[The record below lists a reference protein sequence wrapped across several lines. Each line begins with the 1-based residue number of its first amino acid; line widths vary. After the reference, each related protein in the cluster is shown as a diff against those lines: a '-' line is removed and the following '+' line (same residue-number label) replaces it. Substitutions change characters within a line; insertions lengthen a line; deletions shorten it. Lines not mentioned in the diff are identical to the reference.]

1 MLTAR
6 RISPAVIVVCGGCI
20 LLLSFGIRSSFG
32 VFLQPISIDLN
43 WSREVFAFSLALQNL
58 LWGLS
63 QPFAG
68 VIADRF
74 GAGRVIVA
82 GGLLYAAGTLLM
94 AFASSPLIAHISAG
108 ALVGLGLSGCGF
120 SIVLAAIGR
129 SVSDEKRGMALGIA
143 SAAGSFGQFALVPMG
158 QAFVQEYGWST
169 SFLILGS
176 MSLLMVPLAAAL
188 VGKPAAATGAG
199 ANQTVGESLR
209 EAGGHAS
216 FLYLNAGYY
225 VCGFHVA
232 FIATHLPSYVV
243 DLGLAPELGAWALG
257 LVGLANVFGAL
268 FAGVLGDRFSKK
280 YLLSSIYILRAVVIT
295 IFVLTPPSVASVLI
309 FSGTIGLLWLSTV
322 PLTSAL
328 VMQMFGFK
336 HMSMLLGLVF
346 LSHQLGSFTG
356 AWLGGYIFDITGSY
370 EYAWW
375 ISVALGVASSMLHW
389 PIDERPVG
397 GLASAQ

>member
-1 MLTAR
+1 MV
-6 RISPAVIVVCGGCI
+6 VIVCGGII

-68 VIADRF
+68 IIADRF

-82 GGLLYAAGTLLM
+82 GALLYAAGTLLM

-108 ALVGLGLSGCGF
+108 ALVGIGLSGCGF
-120 SIVLAAIGR
+120 SIVLAAVGR
-129 SVSDEKRGMALGIA
+129 SVSEEKRGMALGIA

-188 VGKPAAATGAG
+188 VGKPAVASGVG

-243 DLGLAPELGAWALG
+243 DLGLEPELGAWALG

-268 FAGVLGDRFSKK
+268 FAGMLGDRFSKK

-346 LSHQLGSFTG
+346 LSHQLGGFTG

-370 EYAWW
+370 DYAWW
-375 ISVALGVASSMLHW
+375 ISVVLGIASSMLHW

-397 GLASAQ
+397 TLAHAR

>member
-1 MLTAR
+1 MTAR
-6 RISPAVIVVCGGCI
+6 RISPAIVVICGGII

-32 VFLQPISIDLN
+32 IFLQPISIDLN

-68 VIADRF
+68 IIADRF
-74 GAGRVIVA
+74 GAGRVIVV
-82 GGLLYAAGTLLM
+82 GGLFYAVGTSLM
-94 AFASSPLIAHISAG
+94 AFTSTPLLAHISAG
-108 ALVGLGLSGCGF
+108 ALVGIGLSGCGF
-120 SIVLAAIGR
+120 SIVLAAVGR
-129 SVSDEKRGMALGIA
+129 SVSEEKRGMALGIA

-169 SFLILGS
+169 SFLLLGS
-176 MSLLMVPLAAAL
+176 MSLLIVPLAAAL
-188 VGKPAAATGAG
+188 VGKPGTATGAG
-199 ANQTVGESLR
+199 AAQTVGESLR

-356 AWLGGYIFDITGSY
+356 AWLGGYIFDVTGSY
-370 EYAWW
+370 DYAWW
-375 ISVALGVASSMLHW
+375 ISVALGIASSMLHW

-397 GLASAQ
+397 SLASAH

>member
-1 MLTAR
+1 MTAR
-6 RISPAVIVVCGGCI
+6 RISPAIVVICGGII

-32 VFLQPISIDLN
+32 IFLQPISIDLN

-68 VIADRF
+68 IIADRF
-74 GAGRVIVA
+74 GAGRVIVV
-82 GGLLYAAGTLLM
+82 GGLFYAVGTSLM
-94 AFASSPLIAHISAG
+94 AFTSTPLLAHISAG
-108 ALVGLGLSGCGF
+108 ALVGIGLSGCGF
-120 SIVLAAIGR
+120 SIVLAAVGR
-129 SVSDEKRGMALGIA
+129 SVSKEKRGMALGIA

-169 SFLILGS
+169 SFLLLGS
-176 MSLLMVPLAAAL
+176 MSLLIVPLAAAL
-188 VGKPAAATGAG
+188 VGKPGTATGAG
-199 ANQTVGESLR
+199 AAQTVGESLR

-356 AWLGGYIFDITGSY
+356 AWLGGYIFDVTGSY
-370 EYAWW
+370 DYAWW
-375 ISVALGVASSMLHW
+375 ISVALGIASSMLHW

-397 GLASAQ
+397 SLASAH

>member
-1 MLTAR
+1 LTAR
-6 RISPAVIVVCGGCI
+6 RISPAIVVICGGII

-32 VFLQPISIDLN
+32 IFLQPISIDLN

-68 VIADRF
+68 IIADRF
-74 GAGRVIVA
+74 GAGRVIVV
-82 GGLLYAAGTLLM
+82 GGLFYAVGTSLM
-94 AFASSPLIAHISAG
+94 AFTSTPLLAHISAG
-108 ALVGLGLSGCGF
+108 ALVGIGLSGCGF
-120 SIVLAAIGR
+120 SIVLAAVGR
-129 SVSDEKRGMALGIA
+129 SVSEEKRGMALGIA

-169 SFLILGS
+169 SFLLLGS
-176 MSLLMVPLAAAL
+176 MSLLIVPLAAAL
-188 VGKPAAATGAG
+188 VGKPGTATGAG
-199 ANQTVGESLR
+199 AAQTVGESLR

-356 AWLGGYIFDITGSY
+356 AWLGGYIFDVTGSY
-370 EYAWW
+370 DYAWW
-375 ISVALGVASSMLHW
+375 ISVALGIASSMLHW

-397 GLASAQ
+397 SLASAH

>member
-1 MLTAR
+1 MTAR
-6 RISPAVIVVCGGCI
+6 RIAPAVVVVCGGII

-68 VIADRF
+68 IIADRF
-74 GAGRVIVA
+74 GAGRVIVV
-82 GGLLYAAGTLLM
+82 GGLFYAAGTLLM
-94 AFASSPLIAHISAG
+94 AFTSTPLLAHISAG
-108 ALVGLGLSGCGF
+108 ALVGIGLSGCGF
-120 SIVLAAIGR
+120 SIVLAAVGR
-129 SVSDEKRGMALGIA
+129 SVPEEKRGMALGIA
-143 SAAGSFGQFALVPMG
+143 SAAGSFGQFVLVPMG

-169 SFLILGS
+169 SFLLLGS
-176 MSLLMVPLAAAL
+176 MSLLIVPLAAAL
-188 VGKPAAATGAG
+188 VGKPGTATGAG
-199 ANQTVGESLR
+199 AAQTVGESLR

-268 FAGVLGDRFSKK
+268 FAGVLGDRFSRN
-280 YLLSSIYILRAVVIT
+280 IC
-295 IFVLTPPSVASVLI
+295 
-309 FSGTIGLLWLSTV
+309 
-322 PLTSAL
+322 
-328 VMQMFGFK
+328 
-336 HMSMLLGLVF
+336 
-346 LSHQLGSFTG
+346 
-356 AWLGGYIFDITGSY
+356 
-370 EYAWW
+370 
-375 ISVALGVASSMLHW
+375 
-389 PIDERPVG
+389 
-397 GLASAQ
+397 

>member
-1 MLTAR
+1 LTAR
-6 RISPAVIVVCGGCI
+6 RISPAIVVICGGII

-32 VFLQPISIDLN
+32 IFLQPISIDLN

-68 VIADRF
+68 IIADRF
-74 GAGRVIVA
+74 GAGRVIVV
-82 GGLLYAAGTLLM
+82 GGLFYAVGTSLM
-94 AFASSPLIAHISAG
+94 AFTSTPLLAHISAG
-108 ALVGLGLSGCGF
+108 ALVGIGLSGCGF
-120 SIVLAAIGR
+120 SIVLAAVGR
-129 SVSDEKRGMALGIA
+129 SVSEEKRGMALGIA

-169 SFLILGS
+169 SFLLLGS
-176 MSLLMVPLAAAL
+176 MSLLIVPLAAAL
-188 VGKPAAATGAG
+188 VGKPGTATGAG
-199 ANQTVGESLR
+199 AAQTVGESLR

-280 YLLSSIYILRAVVIT
+280 YLLSSIYILLAVVIT

-356 AWLGGYIFDITGSY
+356 AWLGGYIFDVTGSY
-370 EYAWW
+370 DYAWW
-375 ISVALGVASSMLHW
+375 ISVALGIASSMLHW

-397 GLASAQ
+397 SLASAH